1 MFDYT
6 KETILNSVTDKNV
19 QAITGLLRIFR
30 VGEYKVDY
38 KSTNIADG
46 KVYKAKGT
54 EGTKATATITAVA
67 GNSGSNG
74 GKYRVTVNMKNN
86 SKFYADYAT
95 AVWKFQKPIY
105 AEFTVVGDNTDNT
118 AQLMATK
125 IANAIKLAL
134 PENNKYVTVTVKRD
148 TTGKANVV
156 ITASDATDMFE
167 SVVIEKYTPNSV
179 LPSEGEY
186 AVSTAVGTIAKTDN
200 KVPFATG
207 DWLVENL
214 RFPSYPN
221 TRYNSIN
228 GDETPVPGQ
237 LYTQY
242 SFRYVA
248 ERKNLSGIGSVGQRL
263 VSITN
268 HVFYIPSTLEATFEA
283 KLKTA
288 FGENVMAQEKFIE
301 IIGNDSIAK
310 GSTVTLMANAYNIE
324 GGEVA
329 PVDITWS
336 LPDGNDSGNLVLSGD
351 QLEVKSS
358 VTGSSVKVKAT
369 ATGFTEATKTITLTG
384 K

>member
-105 AEFTVVGDNTDNT
+105 AEFTVVGDSTDNT
-118 AQLMATK
+118 AALMATK

-134 PENNKYVTVTVKRD
+134 PENNKYITVTVD
-148 TTGKANVV
+148 DDDVI
-156 ITASDATDMFE
+156 ITATDATDMFE
-167 SVVIEKYTPNSV
+167 SVVIEKYEPNSV
-179 LPSEGEY
+179 LPSEGQY
-186 AVSTAVGTIAKTDN
+186 VVSTVVGTIAKTDN
-200 KVPFATG
+200 EVPFATG
-207 DWLVENL
+207 DWLIENL

-228 GDETPVPGQ
+228 GDEKPVPGQ

-242 SFRYVA
+242 SFHYIA

-288 FGENVMAQEKFIE
+288 FGEDVMAKEKIIE

-310 GSTVTLMANAYNIE
+310 GSTVTLMANAYNVE

-336 LPDGNDSGNLVLSGD
+336 LPDGNDSGNLVLTGD

-358 VTGSSVKVKAT
+358 ATGSSVKVKAT

-384 K
+384 E

>member
-67 GNSGSNG
+67 GNSGSNA

-105 AEFTVVGDNTDNT
+105 AEFTVVGDSTDNT
-118 AQLMATK
+118 AALMATK

-134 PENNKYVTVTVKRD
+134 PENNKYITVTVD
-148 TTGKANVV
+148 DDDVI
-156 ITASDATDMFE
+156 ITATDATDMFE
-167 SVVIEKYTPNSV
+167 SVVIEKYEPNSV
-179 LPSEGEY
+179 LPSEGQY
-186 AVSTAVGTIAKTDN
+186 VVSTVVGTIAKTDN

-207 DWLVENL
+207 DWLIENL

-228 GDETPVPGQ
+228 GDEKPVPGQ

-242 SFRYVA
+242 SFRYIA

-288 FGENVMAQEKFIE
+288 FGEVVMAKEKIIE

-310 GSTVTLMANAYNIE
+310 GSTVTLMANAYNVE

-336 LPDGNDSGNLVLSGD
+336 LPDGNDSGNLVLTGD

-358 VTGSSVKVKAT
+358 ATGSSVKVKAT

-384 K
+384 E

>member
-54 EGTKATATITAVA
+54 EGTKATATITAAA
-67 GNSGSNG
+67 GNSGSNK

-105 AEFTVVGDNTDNT
+105 AEFTVVGDSTDNT
-118 AQLMATK
+118 AALMATK

-134 PENNKYVTVTVKRD
+134 PENNKYITVTVD
-148 TTGKANVV
+148 DDDVI
-156 ITASDATDMFE
+156 ITATDATDMFE
-167 SVVIEKYTPNSV
+167 SVVIEKYEPNSV
-179 LPSEGEY
+179 LPSEGQY
-186 AVSTAVGTIAKTDN
+186 VVSTVVGTIAKTDN
-200 KVPFATG
+200 EVPFATG
-207 DWLVENL
+207 DWLIENL

-228 GDETPVPGQ
+228 GDEKPVPGQ

-242 SFRYVA
+242 SFRYIA

-288 FGENVMAQEKFIE
+288 FGEDVMAKEKIIE

-310 GSTVTLMANAYNIE
+310 GSTVTLMANAYNVE

-336 LPDGNDSGNLVLSGD
+336 LPDGNDSGNLVLTGD

-358 VTGSSVKVKAT
+358 ATGSSVKVKAT

-384 K
+384 E

>member
-67 GNSGSNG
+67 GNSGSNR

-105 AEFTVVGDNTDNT
+105 AEFTVVGDSTDNT
-118 AQLMATK
+118 AALMATK

-134 PENNKYVTVTVKRD
+134 PENNKYITVTVD
-148 TTGKANVV
+148 DDDVI
-156 ITASDATDMFE
+156 ITATDATDMFE
-167 SVVIEKYTPNSV
+167 SVVIEKYEPNSV
-179 LPSEGEY
+179 LPSEGQY
-186 AVSTAVGTIAKTDN
+186 VASTVVGTIAKTDN

-207 DWLVENL
+207 DWLIENL

-228 GDETPVPGQ
+228 GDEKPVPGQ

-242 SFRYVA
+242 SFRYIA

-288 FGENVMAQEKFIE
+288 FGEDVMAKEKIIE

-310 GSTVTLMANAYNIE
+310 GSTVTLMANAYNVE
-324 GGEVA
+324 GGDVA

-336 LPDGNDSGNLVLSGD
+336 LPDGNDSGNLVLTGD

-358 VTGSSVKVKAT
+358 ATGSSVKVKAT

-384 K
+384 E

>member
-67 GNSGSNG
+67 GNSGSNA

-105 AEFTVVGDNTDNT
+105 AEFTVVGDSTDNT
-118 AQLMATK
+118 AALMATK

-134 PENNKYVTVTVKRD
+134 PENNKYITVTVD
-148 TTGKANVV
+148 DDDVI
-156 ITASDATDMFE
+156 ITATDATDMFE
-167 SVVIEKYTPNSV
+167 SVVIEKYEPNSV
-179 LPSEGEY
+179 LPSEGQY
-186 AVSTAVGTIAKTDN
+186 VVSTVVGTIAKTDN

-207 DWLVENL
+207 DWLIENL

-228 GDETPVPGQ
+228 GDEKPVPGQ

-242 SFRYVA
+242 SFRYIA

-283 KLKTA
+283 KLETA
-288 FGENVMAQEKFIE
+288 FGENVMAKEKIIE

-310 GSTVTLMANAYNIE
+310 GSTVTLMANAYNVE

-329 PVDITWS
+329 LVDITWS
-336 LPDGNDSGNLVLSGD
+336 LPNGNDGGNLVLTGD

-358 VTGSSVKVKAT
+358 ATGSSVKVKAT
-369 ATGFTEATKTITLTG
+369 ATGFTEATKTITLIG

>member
-46 KVYKAKGT
+46 KVYKAST

-105 AEFTVVGDNTDNT
+105 AEFTVVGDSTDNT
-118 AQLMATK
+118 AALMATK

-134 PENNKYVTVTVKRD
+134 PENNKYITVTVND
-148 TTGKANVV
+148 NDVI
-156 ITASDATDMFE
+156 ITATDATDMFE
-167 SVVIEKYTPNSV
+167 SVVIEKYEPNSV
-179 LPSEGEY
+179 LPSEGQY
-186 AVSTAVGTIAKTDN
+186 VASTVVGTIAKTDN

-207 DWLVENL
+207 DWLIENL

-228 GDETPVPGQ
+228 GDEKPVPGQ

-242 SFRYVA
+242 SFRYIA

-288 FGENVMAQEKFIE
+288 FGENIMAQEKFIE

-336 LPDGNDSGNLVLSGD
+336 LPDGNDRGNLVLNGD

-358 VTGSSVKVKAT
+358 ATGSSVKVKAT

-384 K
+384 E

>member
-105 AEFTVVGDNTDNT
+105 AEFTVVGDSTDNT
-118 AQLMATK
+118 AALMATK

-134 PENNKYVTVTVKRD
+134 PENNKYITVTVD
-148 TTGKANVV
+148 DDDVI
-156 ITASDATDMFE
+156 ITATDATDMFE
-167 SVVIEKYTPNSV
+167 SVVIEKYEPNSV
-179 LPSEGEY
+179 LPSEGQY
-186 AVSTAVGTIAKTDN
+186 VASTVVGTIAKTDN

-207 DWLVENL
+207 DWLIENL

-228 GDETPVPGQ
+228 GDEKPVPGQ

-242 SFRYVA
+242 SFRYIA

-288 FGENVMAQEKFIE
+288 FGEDVMAKERIIE

-310 GSTVTLMANAYNIE
+310 GSTVTLMANAYNVE

-336 LPDGNDSGNLVLSGD
+336 LPDGNDSGNLVLTGD

-358 VTGSSVKVKAT
+358 ATGSSVKVKAT

-384 K
+384 E

>member
-105 AEFTVVGDNTDNT
+105 AEFTVVGDSTDNT
-118 AQLMATK
+118 AALMATK

-134 PENNKYVTVTVKRD
+134 PENNKYITVTVD
-148 TTGKANVV
+148 DDAVI
-156 ITASDATDMFE
+156 ITATDATDMFE
-167 SVVIEKYTPNSV
+167 SVVIEKYEPNSV
-179 LPSEGEY
+179 LPSEGQY
-186 AVSTAVGTIAKTDN
+186 VVSTVVGTIAKTDN
-200 KVPFATG
+200 EVPFATG
-207 DWLVENL
+207 DWLIENL

-228 GDETPVPGQ
+228 GDEKPVPGQ

-242 SFRYVA
+242 SFRYIA

-288 FGENVMAQEKFIE
+288 FGEDVMAKEKIIE

-310 GSTVTLMANAYNIE
+310 GSTVTLMANAYNVE

-336 LPDGNDSGNLVLSGD
+336 LPDGNDNGNLVLTGD

-358 VTGSSVKVKAT
+358 ATGSSVKVKAT

-384 K
+384 E

>member
-105 AEFTVVGDNTDNT
+105 AEFTVVGDSTDNT
-118 AQLMATK
+118 AALMATK

-134 PENNKYVTVTVKRD
+134 PENNKYITVTVD
-148 TTGKANVV
+148 GVGV
-156 ITASDATDMFE
+156 IITATDATDMFE
-167 SVVIEKYTPNSV
+167 SVVIEKYEPNSV
-179 LPSEGEY
+179 LPSEGQY
-186 AVSTAVGTIAKTDN
+186 VVSTAVGTIAKTDN
-200 KVPFATG
+200 EVPFATG
-207 DWLVENL
+207 DWLIENL

-228 GDETPVPGQ
+228 GDEKPVPGQ

-242 SFRYVA
+242 SFRYIA

-268 HVFYIPSTLEATFEA
+268 HVFYIPSTLETTFET

-288 FGENVMAQEKFIE
+288 FGEDVMAKEKIIE

-310 GSTVTLMANAYNIE
+310 GSTVTLMANAYNVE

-336 LPDGNDSGNLVLSGD
+336 LPDGNDSGNLVLTGD
-351 QLEVKSS
+351 QLEVKSL
-358 VTGSSVKVKAT
+358 VTRSSVKVKAT

-384 K
+384 E

>member
-105 AEFTVVGDNTDNT
+105 AEFTVVGDSTDNT
-118 AQLMATK
+118 AALMATK

-134 PENNKYVTVTVKRD
+134 PENNKYITVTVD
-148 TTGKANVV
+148 DDDVI
-156 ITASDATDMFE
+156 ITATDATDMFE
-167 SVVIEKYTPNSV
+167 SVVIEKYEPNSV
-179 LPSEGEY
+179 LPSEGQY
-186 AVSTAVGTIAKTDN
+186 VVSTVVGTIAKTDN

-207 DWLVENL
+207 DWLIENL

-228 GDETPVPGQ
+228 GDEKPVPGQ

-242 SFRYVA
+242 SFRYIA

-288 FGENVMAQEKFIE
+288 FGEDVMAKEKIIE

-310 GSTVTLMANAYNIE
+310 GSTVTLMANAYNVA

-336 LPDGNDSGNLVLSGD
+336 LPDGNDSGNLVLTGD

-358 VTGSSVKVKAT
+358 ATGSSVKVKAT

-384 K
+384 E

>member
-46 KVYKAKGT
+46 KVYKAQGT
-54 EGTKATATITAVA
+54 EGTKAIAKITAIA
-67 GNSGSNG
+67 GNSGSNA

-105 AEFTVVGDNTDNT
+105 AEFTVVGDSTDNT
-118 AQLMATK
+118 TALMATK

-134 PENNKYVTVTVKRD
+134 PENNKYITVTVDKD
-148 TTGKANVV
+148 SVI
-156 ITASDATDMFE
+156 ITATDATDMFE
-167 SVVIEKYTPNSV
+167 SVVIEKYEPNSV
-179 LPSEGEY
+179 LPSEGQY
-186 AVSTAVGTIAKTDN
+186 VVSTVVGTITKTDN

-207 DWLVENL
+207 DWLIENL

-228 GDETPVPGQ
+228 GDEKPVPGQ

-242 SFRYVA
+242 SFRYIA

-268 HVFYIPSTLEATFEA
+268 HVFYIPSTLETTFEA

-288 FGENVMAQEKFIE
+288 FGEDVMAKEKIIE

-310 GSTVTLMANAYNIE
+310 GSTVTLMANAYNVE

-329 PVDITWS
+329 PVDITWFLLDS
-336 LPDGNDSGNLVLSGD
+336 NDSGNLVLTGD

-358 VTGSSVKVKAT
+358 ATGSSVKVKAT

-384 K
+384 E

>member
-105 AEFTVVGDNTDNT
+105 AEFTVVGDSTDNT
-118 AQLMATK
+118 AALMATK

-134 PENNKYVTVTVKRD
+134 PENNKYITVTVD
-148 TTGKANVV
+148 DDDVI
-156 ITASDATDMFE
+156 ITATDATDMFE
-167 SVVIEKYTPNSV
+167 SVVIEKYEPNSV
-179 LPSEGEY
+179 LPSEGQY
-186 AVSTAVGTIAKTDN
+186 VVSTVVGTIAKTDN
-200 KVPFATG
+200 EVPFATG
-207 DWLVENL
+207 DWLIENL

-228 GDETPVPGQ
+228 GDEKPVPGQ

-242 SFRYVA
+242 SFRYIA

-288 FGENVMAQEKFIE
+288 FGEDVMAKEKIIE

-310 GSTVTLMANAYNIE
+310 GSTVTLMANVYNVE

-336 LPDGNDSGNLVLSGD
+336 LPDGNDSGNLVLTGD

-358 VTGSSVKVKAT
+358 ATGSSVKVKAT

-384 K
+384 E

>member
-38 KSTNIADG
+38 KSTNIVDG

-54 EGTKATATITAVA
+54 EGTKATATITVVA

-105 AEFTVVGDNTDNT
+105 AEFTVVGDSTDNT
-118 AQLMATK
+118 TDLMATK

-134 PENNKYVTVTVKRD
+134 PENNKYITVTADKNKVI
-148 TTGKANVV
+148 
-156 ITASDATDMFE
+156 ITATDATDMFE
-167 SVVIEKYTPNSV
+167 SVVIEKYEPNSV
-179 LPSEGEY
+179 LPSEGQY
-186 AVSTAVGTIAKTDN
+186 VVSTVVGTIAKTDN

-207 DWLVENL
+207 DWLIENL

-228 GDETPVPGQ
+228 GDEKPVPGQ
-237 LYTQY
+237 LYIQY
-242 SFRYVA
+242 SFRYIA

-268 HVFYIPSTLEATFEA
+268 HVFYIPSTLETTFET

-288 FGENVMAQEKFIE
+288 FGEDVMAQEKFIE

-310 GSTVTLMANAYNIE
+310 GSIVTLMANAYNIE

-329 PVDITWS
+329 PVDITWE
-336 LPDGNDSGNLVLSGD
+336 LVDKPTTNGADDIVLSGD

-358 VTGSSVKVKAT
+358 ATGNTVKVKAT
-369 ATGFTEATKTITLTG
+369 ATGFTEATKTIILTE

>member
-6 KETILNSVTDKNV
+6 KETILNSITDKNV

-46 KVYKAKGT
+46 KVYKAGT

-105 AEFTVVGDNTDNT
+105 AEFTVVGDSTDNT
-118 AQLMATK
+118 AALMATK

-134 PENNKYVTVTVKRD
+134 PENNKYITVTVD
-148 TTGKANVV
+148 DDDVI
-156 ITASDATDMFE
+156 ITATDATDMFE
-167 SVVIEKYTPNSV
+167 SVVIEKYEPNSV
-179 LPSEGEY
+179 LPSEGQY
-186 AVSTAVGTIAKTDN
+186 VVSTVVGTIAKTDN

-207 DWLVENL
+207 DWLIENL

-228 GDETPVPGQ
+228 GDEKPVPGQ

-242 SFRYVA
+242 SFRYIA

-329 PVDITWS
+329 PVDITWA
-336 LPDGNDSGNLVLSGD
+336 LVDEPTTNGAGNIVLSGD

-358 VTGSSVKVKAT
+358 ATGNTVKVKAT

-384 K
+384 E

>member
-54 EGTKATATITAVA
+54 EGTKATATIAAVA

-105 AEFTVVGDNTDNT
+105 AEFTVVGDSTDNT
-118 AQLMATK
+118 AALMATK

-134 PENNKYVTVTVKRD
+134 PENNKYITVTVD
-148 TTGKANVV
+148 NNNVI
-156 ITASDATDMFE
+156 ITATDATDMFE
-167 SVVIEKYTPNSV
+167 SVVIEKYEPNSV
-179 LPSEGEY
+179 LPSEGQY
-186 AVSTAVGTIAKTDN
+186 VVSTVVGTIAKTDN

-207 DWLVENL
+207 DWLIENL

-228 GDETPVPGQ
+228 GDEKPVPGQ

-242 SFRYVA
+242 SFHYIA

-336 LPDGNDSGNLVLSGD
+336 LPDGSDNDNLVLNGD

-358 VTGSSVKVKAT
+358 ATRSSVKVKAT

-384 K
+384 E

>member
-105 AEFTVVGDNTDNT
+105 AEFTVVGDSTDNT
-118 AQLMATK
+118 AALMATK

-134 PENNKYVTVTVKRD
+134 PENNKYITVTVD
-148 TTGKANVV
+148 DDDVI
-156 ITASDATDMFE
+156 ITATDATDMFE
-167 SVVIEKYTPNSV
+167 SVVIEKYEPNSV
-179 LPSEGEY
+179 LPSEGQY
-186 AVSTAVGTIAKTDN
+186 VVSTVVGTIAKTDN
-200 KVPFATG
+200 EVPFATG
-207 DWLVENL
+207 DWLIENL

-228 GDETPVPGQ
+228 GDEKPVPGQ

-242 SFRYVA
+242 SFRYIA

-283 KLKTA
+283 KLETA
-288 FGENVMAQEKFIE
+288 FGENVMAKERIIE

-310 GSTVTLMANAYNIE
+310 GSTVTLMANAYNVE

-336 LPDGNDSGNLVLSGD
+336 LPDGNDSGNLVLTGD

-358 VTGSSVKVKAT
+358 ATGSSVKVKAT

-384 K
+384 E

>member
-67 GNSGSNG
+67 GNSGSNA

-105 AEFTVVGDNTDNT
+105 AEFTVVGDSTDNT
-118 AQLMATK
+118 AALMATK

-134 PENNKYVTVTVKRD
+134 PENNKYITVTVD
-148 TTGKANVV
+148 DDDVI
-156 ITASDATDMFE
+156 ITATDATDMFE
-167 SVVIEKYTPNSV
+167 SVVIEKYEPNSV
-179 LPSEGEY
+179 LPSEGQY
-186 AVSTAVGTIAKTDN
+186 VVSTVVGTIAKTDN
-200 KVPFATG
+200 EVPFATG
-207 DWLVENL
+207 DWLIENL

-228 GDETPVPGQ
+228 GDEKPVPGQ

-242 SFRYVA
+242 SFRYIA

-283 KLKTA
+283 KLNTA
-288 FGENVMAQEKFIE
+288 FGEGVMAKERIIE

-310 GSTVTLMANAYNIE
+310 GSTVTLMANAYNVE

-336 LPDGNDSGNLVLSGD
+336 LPDGNDSGNLVLTGD

-358 VTGSSVKVKAT
+358 ATGSSVKVKAT

-384 K
+384 E

>member
-105 AEFTVVGDNTDNT
+105 AEFTVVGDSTDNT
-118 AQLMATK
+118 AALMATK

-134 PENNKYVTVTVKRD
+134 PENNKYITVTVD
-148 TTGKANVV
+148 DDDVI
-156 ITASDATDMFE
+156 ITATDATDMFE
-167 SVVIEKYTPNSV
+167 SVVIEKYEPNSV
-179 LPSEGEY
+179 LPSEGQY
-186 AVSTAVGTIAKTDN
+186 VVSTVVGTIAKTDN

-207 DWLVENL
+207 DWLIENL

-228 GDETPVPGQ
+228 GDEKPVPGQ

-242 SFRYVA
+242 SFRYIA

-288 FGENVMAQEKFIE
+288 FGEDVMAKEKIIE

-310 GSTVTLMANAYNIE
+310 GSTVTLMANAYNVE

-336 LPDGNDSGNLVLSGD
+336 LPDGNDSGNLVLTGD

-358 VTGSSVKVKAT
+358 ATGSSVKVKAT
-369 ATGFTEATKTITLTG
+369 ATGFTEATKTITLTRE
-384 K
+384 

>member
-105 AEFTVVGDNTDNT
+105 AEFTVVGNSTDNT
-118 AQLMATK
+118 AALMATK

-134 PENNKYVTVTVKRD
+134 PENNKYITVTVD
-148 TTGKANVV
+148 DDDVI
-156 ITASDATDMFE
+156 ITATDATDMFE
-167 SVVIEKYTPNSV
+167 SVVIEKYEPNSV
-179 LPSEGEY
+179 LPSEGQY
-186 AVSTAVGTIAKTDN
+186 VVSTVVGTIAKTDN
-200 KVPFATG
+200 EVPFATG
-207 DWLVENL
+207 DWLIENL

-228 GDETPVPGQ
+228 GDEKPVLGQ

-242 SFRYVA
+242 SFRYIA

-268 HVFYIPSTLEATFEA
+268 HVFYIPSTLEAIFED

-288 FGENVMAQEKFIE
+288 FGENVMAKEKIIE

-310 GSTVTLMANAYNIE
+310 GSTVTLMANAYNVE

-336 LPDGNDSGNLVLSGD
+336 LPDGNDSGNLVLTGD

-358 VTGSSVKVKAT
+358 ATGSSVKVKAT

>member
-67 GNSGSNG
+67 GNSGSNK

-105 AEFTVVGDNTDNT
+105 AEFTVVGDSTDNT
-118 AQLMATK
+118 AALMATK

-134 PENNKYVTVTVKRD
+134 PENNKYITVTVD
-148 TTGKANVV
+148 DDDVI
-156 ITASDATDMFE
+156 ITATDATDMFE
-167 SVVIEKYTPNSV
+167 SVVIEKYEPNSV
-179 LPSEGEY
+179 LPSEGQY
-186 AVSTAVGTIAKTDN
+186 VVSTVVGTIAKTDN
-200 KVPFATG
+200 EVPFATG
-207 DWLVENL
+207 DWLIENL

-228 GDETPVPGQ
+228 GDEKPVPGQ

-242 SFRYVA
+242 SFRYIA

-288 FGENVMAQEKFIE
+288 FGEDVMAKEKIIE

-310 GSTVTLMANAYNIE
+310 GSTVTLMANAYNVE

-336 LPDGNDSGNLVLSGD
+336 LPDGNDSGNLVLTGD

-358 VTGSSVKVKAT
+358 ATGSSVKVKAT

-384 K
+384 E

>member
-67 GNSGSNG
+67 GNSGSNA

-105 AEFTVVGDNTDNT
+105 AEFTVVGDSTDNT
-118 AQLMATK
+118 AALMATK

-134 PENNKYVTVTVKRD
+134 PENNKYITVTVD
-148 TTGKANVV
+148 DDDVI
-156 ITASDATDMFE
+156 ITATDATDMFE
-167 SVVIEKYTPNSV
+167 SVVIEKYEPNSV
-179 LPSEGEY
+179 LPSEGQY
-186 AVSTAVGTIAKTDN
+186 VVSTVVGTIAKTDN
-200 KVPFATG
+200 EVPFATG
-207 DWLVENL
+207 DWLIENL

-228 GDETPVPGQ
+228 GDEKPVPGQ

-242 SFRYVA
+242 SFRYIA

-288 FGENVMAQEKFIE
+288 FGEDVMAKEKIIE

-310 GSTVTLMANAYNIE
+310 GSTVTLMANAYNVE

-336 LPDGNDSGNLVLSGD
+336 LPDGNDSGNLVLTGD

-358 VTGSSVKVKAT
+358 ATGSSVKVKAT

>member
-67 GNSGSNG
+67 GNSGSNA

-105 AEFTVVGDNTDNT
+105 AEFTVVGDSTDNT
-118 AQLMATK
+118 AALMATK

-134 PENNKYVTVTVKRD
+134 PENNKYITVTVD
-148 TTGKANVV
+148 DDDVI
-156 ITASDATDMFE
+156 ITATDATDMFE
-167 SVVIEKYTPNSV
+167 SVVIEKYEPNSV
-179 LPSEGEY
+179 LPSEGQY
-186 AVSTAVGTIAKTDN
+186 VVSTVVGTIAKTDN
-200 KVPFATG
+200 EVPFATG
-207 DWLVENL
+207 DWLIENL

-228 GDETPVPGQ
+228 EDEKPVPGQ

-242 SFRYVA
+242 SFRYIA

-288 FGENVMAQEKFIE
+288 FGEDVMAKEKIIE

-310 GSTVTLMANAYNIE
+310 GSTVTLMANAYNVE

-336 LPDGNDSGNLVLSGD
+336 LPDGNDSGNLVLTGD

-358 VTGSSVKVKAT
+358 ATGSSVKVKAT

-384 K
+384 E

>member
-105 AEFTVVGDNTDNT
+105 AEFTVVGDSTDNT
-118 AQLMATK
+118 AALMATK

-134 PENNKYVTVTVKRD
+134 PENNKYITVTVD
-148 TTGKANVV
+148 DNDVI
-156 ITASDATDMFE
+156 ITATDATDMFE
-167 SVVIEKYTPNSV
+167 SVVIEKYEPNSV
-179 LPSEGEY
+179 LPSEGQY
-186 AVSTAVGTIAKTDN
+186 VVSTVVGTIAKTDN
-200 KVPFATG
+200 EVPFATG
-207 DWLVENL
+207 DWLIENL

-228 GDETPVPGQ
+228 GDEKPVPGQ

-242 SFRYVA
+242 SFRYIA

-268 HVFYIPSTLEATFEA
+268 HVFYIPSTLEATFET

-288 FGENVMAQEKFIE
+288 FGEDVMAKEKIIE

-310 GSTVTLMANAYNIE
+310 GSTVTLMANAYNVE

-336 LPDGNDSGNLVLSGD
+336 LPDGNDSGNLVLTGD

-358 VTGSSVKVKAT
+358 ATRSSVKVKAT

-384 K
+384 E

>member
-38 KSTNIADG
+38 KSTNIANG

-105 AEFTVVGDNTDNT
+105 AEFTVVGDSTDNT
-118 AQLMATK
+118 AALMATK

-134 PENNKYVTVTVKRD
+134 PENNKYITVTVD
-148 TTGKANVV
+148 DDDVI
-156 ITASDATDMFE
+156 ITATDATDMFE
-167 SVVIEKYTPNSV
+167 SVVIEKYEPNSV
-179 LPSEGEY
+179 LPSEGQY
-186 AVSTAVGTIAKTDN
+186 VVSTVVGTIAKTDN
-200 KVPFATG
+200 EVPFATG
-207 DWLVENL
+207 DWLIENL

-228 GDETPVPGQ
+228 GDEKPVPGQ

-242 SFRYVA
+242 SFRYIA

-288 FGENVMAQEKFIE
+288 FGEDVMAKEKIIE

-310 GSTVTLMANAYNIE
+310 GSTVTLMANAYNVD

-336 LPDGNDSGNLVLSGD
+336 LPDGNDSGNLVLTGD

-358 VTGSSVKVKAT
+358 ATGSSVKVKAT

-384 K
+384 E

>member
-67 GNSGSNG
+67 GNSGSNA

-105 AEFTVVGDNTDNT
+105 AEFTVVGDSTDNT
-118 AQLMATK
+118 AALMATK

-134 PENNKYVTVTVKRD
+134 PENNKYITVTVD
-148 TTGKANVV
+148 DDDVI
-156 ITASDATDMFE
+156 ITATDATDMFE
-167 SVVIEKYTPNSV
+167 SVVIEKYEPNSV
-179 LPSEGEY
+179 LPSEGQY
-186 AVSTAVGTIAKTDN
+186 VVSTVVGTIAKTDN
-200 KVPFATG
+200 EVPFATG
-207 DWLVENL
+207 DWLIENL

-228 GDETPVPGQ
+228 GDEKPVPGQ

-242 SFRYVA
+242 SFRYIA

-288 FGENVMAQEKFIE
+288 FGEDVMAKEKIIE

-310 GSTVTLMANAYNIE
+310 GSTVTLMANAYNVE

-336 LPDGNDSGNLVLSGD
+336 LPDGNNSGNLVLTGD

-358 VTGSSVKVKAT
+358 ATGSSVKVKAT

-384 K
+384 E

>member
-67 GNSGSNG
+67 GNSGSNA

-105 AEFTVVGDNTDNT
+105 AEFTVVGDSTDNT
-118 AQLMATK
+118 AALMATK

-134 PENNKYVTVTVKRD
+134 PENNKYITVTVDAKD
-148 TTGKANVV
+148 VI
-156 ITASDATDMFE
+156 ITATDATDMFE
-167 SVVIEKYTPNSV
+167 SVVIEKYEPNSV
-179 LPSEGEY
+179 LPSEGQY
-186 AVSTAVGTIAKTDN
+186 VVSTVVGTIAKTDN
-200 KVPFATG
+200 EVPFATG
-207 DWLVENL
+207 DWLIENL

-228 GDETPVPGQ
+228 GDEKPVPGQ

-242 SFRYVA
+242 SFRYIA

-288 FGENVMAQEKFIE
+288 FGEDVMAKEKIIE

-310 GSTVTLMANAYNIE
+310 GSMVTLMANAYNVE

-336 LPDGNDSGNLVLSGD
+336 LPDGNDSGNLVLTGD

-358 VTGSSVKVKAT
+358 ATGSSVKVKAT

-384 K
+384 E

>member
-54 EGTKATATITAVA
+54 EGKVTSVTFTAVQ
-67 GNSGSNG
+67 GNSGNA
-74 GKYRVTVNMKNN
+74 GKYRITINMKNN
-86 SKFYADYAT
+86 AKFLADYAT
-95 AVWKFQKPIY
+95 AVWKFQKPVY
-105 AEFTVVGDNTDNT
+105 AEFTVADGDT
-118 AQLMATK
+118 AAEVAQN
-125 IANAIKLAL
+125 INNAINLAV
-134 PENNKYVTVTVKRD
+134 P
-148 TTGKANVV
+148 ANYRFVSATANEAV
-156 ITASDATDMFE
+156 ITIKGTDPTQAFE
-167 SVVIEKYTPNSV
+167 SIVVEKYEPNSV

-186 AVSTAVGTIAKTDN
+186 VVSTAIGTLGEITDN
-200 KVPFATG
+200 EVPFATG
-207 DWLVENL
+207 DWLIENL

-237 LYTQY
+237 VYIQY
-242 SFRYVA
+242 SFRYIA

-329 PVDITWS
+329 PVDMTWA
-336 LPDGNDSGNLVLSGD
+336 LVDEPTTNGAGNIVLSGD

-358 VTGSSVKVKAT
+358 ATGNTVKVKAT

-384 K
+384 E

>member
-67 GNSGSNG
+67 GNSGSNA

-105 AEFTVVGDNTDNT
+105 AEFTVVGDSTDNT
-118 AQLMATK
+118 AALMATK

-134 PENNKYVTVTVKRD
+134 PENNKYITVTVD
-148 TTGKANVV
+148 NDDVI
-156 ITASDATDMFE
+156 ITATDATDMFE
-167 SVVIEKYTPNSV
+167 SVVIEKYEPNSV
-179 LPSEGEY
+179 LPSEGQY
-186 AVSTAVGTIAKTDN
+186 VASTVVGTIAKTDN

-207 DWLVENL
+207 DWLIENL

-228 GDETPVPGQ
+228 GDEKPVPGQ

-242 SFRYVA
+242 SFRYIA

-288 FGENVMAQEKFIE
+288 FGKDVMAKEKIIE

-310 GSTVTLMANAYNIE
+310 GSTVTLMANAYNVE

-336 LPDGNDSGNLVLSGD
+336 LPNGNNSGNLVLTGD

-358 VTGSSVKVKAT
+358 ATGSSVKVKAT

-384 K
+384 E

>member
-38 KSTNIADG
+38 KSTNIADR

-67 GNSGSNG
+67 GNSGSNA

-105 AEFTVVGDNTDNT
+105 AEFTVVGDSTDNT
-118 AQLMATK
+118 AALMATK

-134 PENNKYVTVTVKRD
+134 PENNKYITVTVD
-148 TTGKANVV
+148 DDDVI
-156 ITASDATDMFE
+156 ITATDATDMFE
-167 SVVIEKYTPNSV
+167 SVVIEKYEPNSV
-179 LPSEGEY
+179 LPSEGQY
-186 AVSTAVGTIAKTDN
+186 VVSTVVGTIAKTDN

-207 DWLVENL
+207 DWLIENL

-228 GDETPVPGQ
+228 GDEKPVPGQ

-242 SFRYVA
+242 SFRYIA

-288 FGENVMAQEKFIE
+288 FGEDVMAKERIIE

-310 GSTVTLMANAYNIE
+310 GSTVTLMANAYNVE

-336 LPDGNDSGNLVLSGD
+336 LPDGNDSGNLVLTGD

-358 VTGSSVKVKAT
+358 ATGSSVKVKAT

-384 K
+384 E

>member
-105 AEFTVVGDNTDNT
+105 AEFTVVGDSTDNT
-118 AQLMATK
+118 AALMATK

-134 PENNKYVTVTVKRD
+134 PENNKYITVTVD
-148 TTGKANVV
+148 DDDVI
-156 ITASDATDMFE
+156 ITATDATDMFE
-167 SVVIEKYTPNSV
+167 SVVIEKYEPNSV
-179 LPSEGEY
+179 LPSEGQY
-186 AVSTAVGTIAKTDN
+186 VVSTVVGTIAKTDN

-207 DWLVENL
+207 DWLIENL

-228 GDETPVPGQ
+228 GDEKPVPGQ

-242 SFRYVA
+242 SFRYIA

-288 FGENVMAQEKFIE
+288 FGEDVMAKERIIE

-310 GSTVTLMANAYNIE
+310 GSTVTLMANAYNVE
-324 GGEVA
+324 GGEGA

-336 LPDGNDSGNLVLSGD
+336 LPDGNDSGNLVLTGD

-358 VTGSSVKVKAT
+358 ATGSSVKVKAT

-384 K
+384 E

>member
-67 GNSGSNG
+67 GNSGSNA

-105 AEFTVVGDNTDNT
+105 AEFTVVGDSTDNT
-118 AQLMATK
+118 AALMATK

-134 PENNKYVTVTVKRD
+134 PENNKYITVTVD
-148 TTGKANVV
+148 DDDVI
-156 ITASDATDMFE
+156 ITATDATDMFE
-167 SVVIEKYTPNSV
+167 SVVIEKYEPNSV
-179 LPSEGEY
+179 LPSEGQY
-186 AVSTAVGTIAKTDN
+186 VVSTVVGTIAKTDN
-200 KVPFATG
+200 EVPFATG
-207 DWLVENL
+207 DWLIENL

-228 GDETPVPGQ
+228 GDEKPVPGQ

-242 SFRYVA
+242 SFCYIA
-248 ERKNLSGIGSVGQRL
+248 EKKNLSGIGSVGQRL

-288 FGENVMAQEKFIE
+288 FGEDVMAKEKIIE

-310 GSTVTLMANAYNIE
+310 GSTVTLMANAYNVE

-336 LPDGNDSGNLVLSGD
+336 LPDGNDSGNLVLTGD

-358 VTGSSVKVKAT
+358 ATGSSVKVKAT

>member
-46 KVYKAKGT
+46 KVYKAGT

-67 GNSGSNG
+67 GNSGSNA

-105 AEFTVVGDNTDNT
+105 AEFTVVGDSTDNT
-118 AQLMATK
+118 AALMATK

-134 PENNKYVTVTVKRD
+134 PENNKYITVTVD
-148 TTGKANVV
+148 DDDVI
-156 ITASDATDMFE
+156 ITATDATDMFE
-167 SVVIEKYTPNSV
+167 SVVIEKYEPNSV
-179 LPSEGEY
+179 LPSEGQY
-186 AVSTAVGTIAKTDN
+186 VASTVVGTIAKTDN

-207 DWLVENL
+207 DWLIENL

-228 GDETPVPGQ
+228 GDEKPVPGQ

-242 SFRYVA
+242 SFRYIA

-288 FGENVMAQEKFIE
+288 FGEDVMAKEKIIE

-310 GSTVTLMANAYNIE
+310 GSTVTLMANAYNVE

-336 LPDGNDSGNLVLSGD
+336 LPDGNDSGNLVLTGD

-358 VTGSSVKVKAT
+358 ATGSSVKVKAT

-384 K
+384 E

>member
-105 AEFTVVGDNTDNT
+105 TEFTVVGDSTDNT
-118 AQLMATK
+118 AALMATK

-134 PENNKYVTVTVKRD
+134 PENNKYITVTVD
-148 TTGKANVV
+148 DDDVI
-156 ITASDATDMFE
+156 ITATDATDMFE
-167 SVVIEKYTPNSV
+167 SVVIEKYEPNSV
-179 LPSEGEY
+179 LPSEGQY
-186 AVSTAVGTIAKTDN
+186 VASTVVGTIAKTDN

-207 DWLVENL
+207 DWLIENL

-228 GDETPVPGQ
+228 GDEKPVPGQ

-242 SFRYVA
+242 SFRYIA

-288 FGENVMAQEKFIE
+288 FGENVMAKEKIIE

-310 GSTVTLMANAYNIE
+310 GSTVTLMANAYNVE

-336 LPDGNDSGNLVLSGD
+336 LPDGNDSGNLVLTGD

-358 VTGSSVKVKAT
+358 ATGSSVKVKAT

-384 K
+384 E

>member
-105 AEFTVVGDNTDNT
+105 AEFTVVGDSTDNT
-118 AQLMATK
+118 AALMATK

-134 PENNKYVTVTVKRD
+134 PENNKYITVTVD
-148 TTGKANVV
+148 DDDVI
-156 ITASDATDMFE
+156 ITATDATDMFE
-167 SVVIEKYTPNSV
+167 SVVIEKYEPNSV
-179 LPSEGEY
+179 LPSEGQY
-186 AVSTAVGTIAKTDN
+186 VVSTVVGTIAKTDN

-207 DWLVENL
+207 DWLIENL

-228 GDETPVPGQ
+228 GDEKPVPGQ

-242 SFRYVA
+242 SFRYIA

-288 FGENVMAQEKFIE
+288 FGEDVMAKEKIIE

-310 GSTVTLMANAYNIE
+310 GSTVTLMANAYNVE

-336 LPDGNDSGNLVLSGD
+336 LPDGNDSGNLVLTGD

-358 VTGSSVKVKAT
+358 ATRSSVKVKAT

-384 K
+384 E

>member
-46 KVYKAKGT
+46 KVYKAKHT

-105 AEFTVVGDNTDNT
+105 AEFTVVGDSTDNT
-118 AQLMATK
+118 AALMATK

-134 PENNKYVTVTVKRD
+134 PENNKYITVTVD
-148 TTGKANVV
+148 DNDVI
-156 ITASDATDMFE
+156 ITATDATDMFE
-167 SVVIEKYTPNSV
+167 SVVIEKYEPNSV
-179 LPSEGEY
+179 LPSEGQY
-186 AVSTAVGTIAKTDN
+186 VVSTVVGTIAKTDN
-200 KVPFATG
+200 EVPFATG
-207 DWLVENL
+207 DWLIENL

-242 SFRYVA
+242 SFRYIA

-268 HVFYIPSTLEATFEA
+268 HVFYIPSTLEAIFEA

-288 FGENVMAQEKFIE
+288 FGEDVMAKEKFIE

-310 GSTVTLMANAYNIE
+310 GSTVTLMANAYSVE
-324 GGEVA
+324 GEVA

-336 LPDGNDSGNLVLSGD
+336 LPDGNDSGNLVLTGD

-358 VTGSSVKVKAT
+358 ATGSSVKVKAT
-369 ATGFTEATKTITLTG
+369 ATGFTEATKTITLIG
-384 K
+384 E

>member
-46 KVYKAKGT
+46 KVYKAST

-105 AEFTVVGDNTDNT
+105 AEFTVVGDSTDNT
-118 AQLMATK
+118 AALMATK

-134 PENNKYVTVTVKRD
+134 PENNKYITVTVD
-148 TTGKANVV
+148 DDDVI
-156 ITASDATDMFE
+156 ITATDATDMFE
-167 SVVIEKYTPNSV
+167 SVVIEKYEPNSV
-179 LPSEGEY
+179 LPSEGQY
-186 AVSTAVGTIAKTDN
+186 VVSTVVGTIAKTDN

-207 DWLVENL
+207 DWLIENL

-228 GDETPVPGQ
+228 GDEKPVPGQ

-242 SFRYVA
+242 SFRYIA

-288 FGENVMAQEKFIE
+288 FGEDVMAKEKIIE

-310 GSTVTLMANAYNIE
+310 GSTVTLMANAYNVE

-336 LPDGNDSGNLVLSGD
+336 LPDGNDSGNLVLTGD

-358 VTGSSVKVKAT
+358 ATGSSVKVKAT

-384 K
+384 E

>member
-105 AEFTVVGDNTDNT
+105 AEFTVVGDSTDNT
-118 AQLMATK
+118 AALMATK

-134 PENNKYVTVTVKRD
+134 PENNKYITVTVD
-148 TTGKANVV
+148 DDDVI
-156 ITASDATDMFE
+156 ITATDATDMFE
-167 SVVIEKYTPNSV
+167 SVVIEKYEPNSV
-179 LPSEGEY
+179 LPSEGQY
-186 AVSTAVGTIAKTDN
+186 VASTVVGTIAKTDN

-207 DWLVENL
+207 DWLIENL

-228 GDETPVPGQ
+228 GDEKPVPGQ

-242 SFRYVA
+242 SFHYIA

-268 HVFYIPSTLEATFEA
+268 HVFYIPSTLEAIFEA

-329 PVDITWS
+329 PVDITWA
-336 LPDGNDSGNLVLSGD
+336 LVDEPTTNGAGNIVLSGD

-358 VTGSSVKVKAT
+358 ATGNTVKVKAT
-369 ATGFTEATKTITLTG
+369 ATGFAEATKTITLTG

>member
-86 SKFYADYAT
+86 SKFYVDYAT

-105 AEFTVVGDNTDNT
+105 AEFTVVGDSTDNT
-118 AQLMATK
+118 AALMATK

-134 PENNKYVTVTVKRD
+134 PENNKYITVTVD
-148 TTGKANVV
+148 DDDVI
-156 ITASDATDMFE
+156 ITATDATDMFE
-167 SVVIEKYTPNSV
+167 SVVIEKYEPNSV
-179 LPSEGEY
+179 LPSEGQY
-186 AVSTAVGTIAKTDN
+186 VVSTVVGTIAKTDN

-207 DWLVENL
+207 DWLIENL

-228 GDETPVPGQ
+228 GDEKPVPGQ

-242 SFRYVA
+242 SFRYIA

-288 FGENVMAQEKFIE
+288 FGEDVMAKEKIIE

-310 GSTVTLMANAYNIE
+310 GSTVTLMANAYNVE

-336 LPDGNDSGNLVLSGD
+336 LPDGNDSGNLVLTGD

-358 VTGSSVKVKAT
+358 ATGSSVKVKAT

-384 K
+384 E